1 MGWNSN
7 LRKGTD
13 LPTWDWLAFFPAG
26 PSYHGTDHVY
36 DGSRYIYWLVQLG
49 STGAA
54 STTQL
59 YRYDTWSEGWQFLAG
74 TTNSYTGA
82 SMEYDPI
89 RNVLYFTTGNATT
102 EWRVFN
108 LNTTAVTISNV
119 SCNPFV
125 FTTMTPV
132 LPAAAGL
139 GAGIVLADDVRFTD
153 PAIAGTA
160 NGGSASTIT
169 VDSTTTLVNQ
179 GQVGMAVRMT
189 SGTYSGQRR
198 IISAI
203 ATSGT
208 TVTITVSSNFGG
220 AIVSGNTFVIE
231 YPQGTA
237 TATFNTTTLADST
250 QTWTTNFY
258 ANMDVVITGGT
269 GSGQRRRIT
278 SNTGTVLTLAAT
290 VTGNARTGAWA
301 TQPDATSTYKIV
313 PSSDFLYYQ
322 NGTNTQTFYKIDV
335 NTGANAATWTTL
347 TNITG
352 AVQGGGAIEHGRTT
366 GPFVLYI
373 LRGNGTSNIYQYN
386 IGLNTHTTL
395 TTTYAVSETFNTGA
409 SMTMLDENNRIW
421 LLKESTTRMYAY
433 RLSDGILE
441 PAGTLPYAAPAGY
454 DGHRA
459 EYVKTSDGVKWV
471 YILRAGGQEYYRY
484 ALEWL

>member
-1 MGWNSN
+1 MAWSSN

-13 LPTWDWLAFFPAG
+13 LPTWDWLAFFPPG
-26 PSYHGTDHVY
+26 SSFHGTGHAY
-36 DGSRYIYWLVQLG
+36 DGTRYIYWLAQIG
-49 STGAA
+49 STTAA

-59 YRYDTWSEGWQFLAG
+59 YRYDTWSEGWQFLSG

-82 SMEYDPI
+82 SMEYDPV
-89 RNVLYFTTGNATT
+89 RNVLYLTTGNATT

-108 LNTTAVTISNV
+108 LNPTSVTIANTV
-119 SCNPFV
+119 CAAFT
-125 FTTMTPV
+125 FTTIGTT

-139 GAGIVLADDVRFTD
+139 GAGLVLADDVRFTD
-153 PAIAGTA
+153 PAITGTA
-160 NGGSASTIT
+160 NGGTTLTIT
-169 VDSTTTLVNQ
+169 VDATTTLANQ

-198 IISAI
+198 IISAV

-208 TVTITVSSNFGG
+208 TLTITVSSAFGG

-258 ANMDVVITGGT
+258 ANMDVVITAGT
-269 GSGQRRRIT
+269 GVGQRRRIT
-278 SNTGTVLTLAAT
+278 SNTATVLTLAST

-301 TQPDATSTYKIV
+301 TQPDGTSIYKIV

-335 NTGANAATWTTL
+335 NTGANATSWTTL
-347 TNITG
+347 TNITA
-352 AVQGGGAIEHGRTT
+352 AVQGGGAIEHGRQIA
-366 GPFVLYI
+366 PFALFI
-373 LRGNGTSNIYQYN
+373 LRGNATSGLYQYN

-395 TTTYAVSETFNTGA
+395 TSTFFGTETFNTGA
-409 SMTMLDENNRIW
+409 AMTVLADDNRLWI
-421 LLKESTTRMYAY
+421 LKDSATRMYTY
-433 RLSDGILE
+433 RLSDGFVE
-441 PAGTLPYAAPAGY
+441 PAGTMPYAAPVGY
-454 DGHRA
+454 DGQRA
-459 EYVKTSDGVKWV
+459 VYLKTVDGVKWV

>member
-1 MGWNSN
+1 MAWASN
-7 LRKGTD
+7 LRKGVD

-36 DGSRYIYWLVQLG
+36 DGTRYVYWLVQLG
-49 STGAA
+49 STTAA

-82 SMEYDPI
+82 SMDYDPV

-108 LNTTAVTISNV
+108 LNPTNVTISNV
-119 SCNPFV
+119 VCSPFV

-132 LPAAAGL
+132 LPSAAGL
-139 GAGIVLADDVRFTD
+139 GAALVLADDVRFTD
-153 PAIAGTA
+153 PAITGTA
-160 NGGSASTIT
+160 NGGTSLTIT

-198 IISAI
+198 IISGI

-208 TVTITVSSNFGG
+208 TLTITVSSAFGG
-220 AIVSGNTFVIE
+220 SIVSGNTFVIE

-237 TATFNTTTLADST
+237 TATFNTTTLADSN
-250 QTWTTNFY
+250 QTWTSNFY

-269 GSGQRRRIT
+269 GSGQRRRIA
-278 SNTGTVLTLAAT
+278 SNTATVLTLATT

-301 TQPDATSTYKIV
+301 TQPDATSTYKII
-313 PSSDFLYYQ
+313 PSSDFLYYMS
-322 NGTNTQTFYKIDV
+322 GTAGTGLYKIDV

-347 TNITG
+347 TVVPGTVN
-352 AVQGGGAIEHGRTT
+352 GGGAMEHGRTT
-366 GPFVLYI
+366 SPFAIYI
-373 LRGNGTSNIYQYN
+373 LRGNATSNIYQYN

-395 TTTYAVSETFNTGA
+395 STTFLSGETFSTGA

-421 LLKESTTRMYAY
+421 LLKDSATRMYSY
-433 RLSDGILE
+433 RLSDGMLE
-441 PAGTLPYAAPAGY
+441 PAGTLPYAAPAAY

-459 EYVKTSDGVKWV
+459 EYIKTADGVRWV
-471 YILRAGGQEYYRY
+471 YILRAGGQEHYRY